1 VEDLKIYRN
10 ERGELHRVDG
20 PAIINPNGLREWY
33 QNGEYHRDDGP
44 AFEYHDGYT
53 AWYQRGLLH
62 RLDGPAIVH
71 PDKTNEWY
79 INGNHVTMQV
89 ERWLKQQK
97 IKLPM
102 SESELSFFILSFTAE

>member
-1 VEDLKIYRN
+1 M
-10 ERGELHRVDG
+10 GQLHRVDG
-20 PAIINPNGLREWY
+20 PAFEDSFGSGVWY

-44 AFEYHDGYT
+44 AFEYHNGYT

-71 PDKTNEWY
+71 PDKTNEWH
-79 INGNHVTMQV
+79 IDGNDVTIDV
-89 ERWLKQQK
+89 EIWLQEQN

-102 SESELSFFILSFTAE
+102 SESELSCFILKFVGK